1 MGYILAPGARAAEN
15 ESCGIRGEL
24 LLLIPCKYCGGN
36 TGQQMTIAGLRK
48 TENDYLSTKRL
59 STLTFRLMI
68 SQIYQELQ
76 KTGMG
81 GVVLIGEV

>member
-1 MGYILAPGARAAEN
+1 MRVAELGEIIAAHI
-15 ESCGIRGEL
+15 ST
-24 LLLIPCKYCGGN
+24 KYCN
-36 TGQQMTIAGLRK
+36 TGQQMTIAGLLRK